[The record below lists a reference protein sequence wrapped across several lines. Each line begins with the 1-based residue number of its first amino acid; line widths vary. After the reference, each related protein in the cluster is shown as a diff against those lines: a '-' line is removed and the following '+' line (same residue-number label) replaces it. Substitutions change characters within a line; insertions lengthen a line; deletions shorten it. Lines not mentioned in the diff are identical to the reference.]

1 MELNE
6 ATLLHSSE
14 RGEIILGTAE
24 DGKQYVRKSGS
35 FDTAVLAK
43 LKECK
48 SPFLAAV
55 VDYSADY
62 MIMEYV
68 SGEPL
73 NAGNL
78 PKDRLY
84 EIFSEICEGI
94 IALHYAGIIHRDIK
108 PSNIMLTDS
117 GKIKIIDYD
126 AARLKK
132 PEADKDTVFVGTD
145 GFAAPEQYGFMQTDE
160 RSDIYALGVTM
171 KLLLGEQYMRSPYKA
186 VAEKCMRFDPQ
197 KRYPT
202 VAAVKLAL
210 SFANS
215 RWLLLVSAVI
225 IAFALALPFMLKG
238 AEKSQGDQETAA
250 TTAYTAENTITETA
264 PLITE
269 EISDETTVSTAAVST
284 ETAKNTTTTTESKAV
299 DTEKEQENIE
309 EADPVASTSSKTTTS
324 PVTVSE
330 DTTTVMTEINASED
344 NIKSD
349 DIYEWDALLVPEGFP
364 RLADYVSSY
373 MFNYESTSY
382 TFEWNDMDDTK
393 AQECF
398 DKLSE
403 WLGKCRSKEF
413 SLPTMYGYTLVK
425 DRCNVSFQRVPDND
439 AIKTRVVV
447 SYSIYPPNDLNQI
460 EIPDIKKSDTGGRT
474 MKWED
479 IDILYDGFPKLTDYV
494 TGTSISEYDGTGAI
508 VWDRMSQSE
517 ATAIC
522 LKIVQSFKETKK
534 YDIYA
539 RDDGF
544 MRYTIEG
551 DGNFMSFTWFSED
564 WLDQYY
570 QAQLALLF

>member
-6 ATLLHSSE
+6 TTLLHSSE

-24 DGKQYVRKSGS
+24 DKKQYVRKSGS
-35 FDTAVLAK
+35 FDTAVMAK
-43 LKECK
+43 LKDCK
-48 SPFLAAV
+48 SPYLAAV
-55 VDYSADY
+55 VEYSADY

-84 EIFSEICEGI
+84 EIFCEICEGI
-94 IALHYAGIIHRDIK
+94 MALHCAGIIHRDIK

-202 VAAVKLAL
+202 VAAVKLAISL
-210 SFANS
+210 VNS
-215 RWLLLVSAVI
+215 RWLLIVSAVI
-225 IAFALALPFMLKG
+225 IAFALSLPFMLRG
-238 AEKSQGDQETAA
+238 AEKPLTEQETAA
-250 TTAYTAENTITETA
+250 TTAHTTENTITETA
-264 PLITE
+264 PVITK
-269 EISDETTVSTAAVST
+269 EISNETTASTTVSSI
-284 ETAKNTTTTTESKAV
+284 ETTKNTTTTTESKTV
-299 DTEKEQENIE
+299 DTEKSDENTE
-309 EADPVASTSSKTTTS
+309 ETSPAVTTSKTTAL
-324 PVTVSE
+324 PVEVGE
-330 DTTTVMTEINASED
+330 NTTTVMTEEKAGED
-344 NIKSD
+344 NTKSD
-349 DIYEWDALLVPEGFP
+349 DIYEWDTLLVPEEFP

-398 DKLSE
+398 DKISE
-403 WLGKCRSKEF
+403 WLGECRCKEF
-413 SLPTMYGYTLVK
+413 SLPTMYGYTLEK

-439 AIKTRVVV
+439 TIKTRVVV
-447 SYSIYPPNDLNQI
+447 SYSVFPPKGLSQI
-460 EIPDIKKSDTGGRT
+460 EIPDIKNSDTGGRT

-479 IDILYDGFPKLTDYV
+479 IDILYDGFPKLTDYI

-517 ATAIC
+517 AAAIC